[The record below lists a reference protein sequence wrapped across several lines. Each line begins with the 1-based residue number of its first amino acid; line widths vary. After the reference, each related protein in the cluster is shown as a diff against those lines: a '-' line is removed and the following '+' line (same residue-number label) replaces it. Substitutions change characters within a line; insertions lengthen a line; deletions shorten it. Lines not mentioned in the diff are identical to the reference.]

1 MLLIKKR
8 PDDDSSGLLFSHIQL
23 REIKG
28 LKDRTSYLCTL
39 RRQLYSKAAES
50 ESNLCNLVSKIGKEK
65 IFIIF
70 MQIKKS
76 PVRIPGSY
84 KGD

>member
-1 MLLIKKR
+1 MLRIKKR

-50 ESNLCNLVSKIGKEK
+50 ESNLCNL
-65 IFIIF
+65 
-70 MQIKKS
+70 
-76 PVRIPGSY
+76 
-84 KGD
+84 

>member
-1 MLLIKKR
+1 MLRIKKR

-50 ESNLCNLVSKIGKEK
+50 ESNLCNLVS
-65 IFIIF
+65 
-70 MQIKKS
+70 QLT
-76 PVRIPGSY
+76 
-84 KGD
+84 D

>member
-1 MLLIKKR
+1 MLLIKTR

-50 ESNLCNLVSKIGKEK
+50 ESNLCNLVSMVGKRKNIHNFHADKKIPSTNTGEL
-65 IFIIF
+65 
-70 MQIKKS
+70 
-76 PVRIPGSY
+76 
-84 KGD
+84 

>member
-23 REIKG
+23 REIKS

-50 ESNLCNLVSKIGKEK
+50 ESNLCNLVSTVEKRKNIHNFHADKKIPSTNTGEL
-65 IFIIF
+65 
-70 MQIKKS
+70 
-76 PVRIPGSY
+76 
-84 KGD
+84 

>member
-50 ESNLCNLVSKIGKEK
+50 ESNLCNLVSMVEKRKNIHNFHADKKIPSTNTGEL
-65 IFIIF
+65 
-70 MQIKKS
+70 
-76 PVRIPGSY
+76 
-84 KGD
+84 

>member
-1 MLLIKKR
+1 MICIKKH
-8 PDDDSSGLLFSHIQL
+8 PDDNSSGLLFSHIQL

-50 ESNLCNLVSKIGKEK
+50 ESNLCNLVSKIGKRKNIHNFHADKK
-65 IFIIF
+65 IP
-70 MQIKKS
+70 S
-76 PVRIPGSY
+76 TNTGEL
-84 KGD
+84 

>member
-50 ESNLCNLVSKIGKEK
+50 ESNLCNLVSTKMGKVNFYTFQMDKKIPSINTGEL
-65 IFIIF
+65 
-70 MQIKKS
+70 
-76 PVRIPGSY
+76 
-84 KGD
+84 